1 MKAIHN
7 YIAFATLALSSAAFS
22 QDDDFAPSYLSDP
35 DAVRITAQVGTNDV
49 TGGFTRSNPLGTAEE
64 QAQFNP
70 GDQIS
75 VTAGTQVPVTYQLD
89 TDGWKPVGE
98 TYLKWQTNEMAVTAY
113 YPVGKN
119 DASATTFTVP
129 TEYTE
134 DKPIADADYMT
145 YSGTQ
150 TKGDDKSINLAM
162 QRKMVRLVITP
173 KLNNQ
178 FATGYTVTAI
188 KVHANT
194 KGYADGEAVAGDIQV
209 SAYKHTDGVFYA
221 LLAPTTEA
229 IAATFLTVTVSD
241 GTTSQDLTLIGIPAT
256 TAGNS
261 YSFTLTVGKNM
272 VTMGTVSVDDWNGA
286 TIEGGMAEEVK
297 ITVTTN
303 GNTATLT
310 IPELA
315 TAAMVQKAISKL
327 SADITTVNIYGSLNE
342 TLQGY
347 VAQSLYGRTVDLYL
361 PDMETSELR
370 ESLANKEDNISV
382 SCGCIVENG
391 TYLVYNAEGLYAWGE
406 AARVVISTGTED
418 TNNDWFAEYTTDMPN
433 LTLAADITLTGE
445 NNWTP
450 LGYRVEGNSK
460 YTYYPYIGTI
470 DGNGHTITG
479 LNINSTGDCIAF
491 VGSLGPN
498 SEVKNLTFKDA
509 TIIGGERV
517 ATVAADCGGN
527 VTNCHVTGSSSVSG
541 NYQVAGVI
549 AVNNDG
555 IISGCTNVAAV
566 TVKIGNDTY
575 GSGGVVG
582 TNFDGIV
589 MGCFNSGN
597 ITVLGSGNS
606 QICGGVVG
614 LNTSDS
620 TIIACGNTG
629 DMTSTAGHAAGI
641 AGGNYSVPVY
651 ACWTKETTELKIGTE
666 ESSKDGVGAD
676 NNNTSVLKACYSF
689 ADTSAVAEAIT
700 AMNAAIDEYNASA
713 AEGRKCTYKW
723 QVGTDGYPTLV
734 KTE

>member
-1 MKAIHN
+1 
-7 YIAFATLALSSAAFS
+7 
-22 QDDDFAPSYLSDP
+22 
-35 DAVRITAQVGTNDV
+35 
-49 TGGFTRSNPLGTAEE
+49 
-64 QAQFNP
+64 
-70 GDQIS
+70 
-75 VTAGTQVPVTYQLD
+75 
-89 TDGWKPVGE
+89 
-98 TYLKWQTNEMAVTAY
+98 
-113 YPVGKN
+113 
-119 DASATTFTVP
+119 
-129 TEYTE
+129 
-134 DKPIADADYMT
+134 
-145 YSGTQ
+145 
-150 TKGDDKSINLAM
+150 
-162 QRKMVRLVITP
+162 
-173 KLNNQ
+173 
-178 FATGYTVTAI
+178 
-188 KVHANT
+188 
-194 KGYADGEAVAGDIQV
+194 
-209 SAYKHTDGVFYA
+209 
-221 LLAPTTEA
+221 
-229 IAATFLTVTVSD
+229 
-241 GTTSQDLTLIGIPAT
+241 
-256 TAGNS
+256 
-261 YSFTLTVGKNM
+261 
-272 VTMGTVSVDDWNGA
+272 
-286 TIEGGMAEEVK
+286 
-297 ITVTTN
+297 
-303 GNTATLT
+303 
-310 IPELA
+310 
-315 TAAMVQKAISKL
+315 
-327 SADITTVNIYGSLNE
+327 
-342 TLQGY
+342 
-347 VAQSLYGRTVDLYL
+347 
-361 PDMETSELR
+361 
-370 ESLANKEDNISV
+370 
-382 SCGCIVENG
+382 
-391 TYLVYNAEGLYAWGE
+391 
-406 AARVVISTGTED
+406 
-418 TNNDWFAEYTTDMPN
+418 
-433 LTLAADITLTGE
+433 